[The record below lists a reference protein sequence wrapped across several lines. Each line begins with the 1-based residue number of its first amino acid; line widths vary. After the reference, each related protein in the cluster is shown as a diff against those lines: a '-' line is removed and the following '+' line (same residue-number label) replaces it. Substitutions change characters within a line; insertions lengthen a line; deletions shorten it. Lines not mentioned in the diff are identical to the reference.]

1 MKISK
6 RFKHSTFDFSVLSLL
21 LLDIAWWNTWVVS
34 SCCTLYFLGGYFWHR
49 REARLNFEASQHLRA
64 EMTLAS
70 IKEIERTYTLRDD
83 YNTPE
88 KRALVRPPLDRHF
101 YHQRYTQVQRL
112 LDRYARDA
120 RTILDVGCGFGKNTA
135 YIGQTHGRRALGI
148 DIDSLKL
155 MEARRRFG
163 GGGQTEACSFIC
175 ADAARPPF
183 RASTFDCILITEVL
197 EHLISPSEALN
208 ACRTLLCNG
217 GWLIITTPG
226 SHNLNYSGNPFVVA
240 EKLLSLLS
248 DAVLPPYHDLHAERE
263 FNRRKPEPQY
273 GIHYHFSVRQLDG
286 LLRDAGFE
294 TITHG
299 SFEFEIYPYLLIE
312 LLTGG
317 NLESIAKW
325 VSPIEAVLQ
334 SIPAINRLGQHLL
347 WVARK
352 PPGQDR
358 SLSVQLHD
366 LVTSRNST

>member
-1 MKISK
+1 MKLSK
-6 RFKHSTFDFSVLSLL
+6 RFQQSTLDLSILCLL
-21 LLDIAWWNTWVVS
+21 LLDIAWWSTRVVS
-34 SCCTLYFLGGYFWHR
+34 CCCTLYFLGGYLWQR
-49 REARLNFEASQHLRA
+49 REATLNFKASERLRA
-64 EMTLAS
+64 EITLAS

-101 YHQRYTQVQRL
+101 YHQRYAQVQRL

-135 YIGQTHGRRALGI
+135 YIGQTLGRRALGI

-155 MEARRRFG
+155 VEARRRFG
-163 GGGQTEACSFIC
+163 GGGQPEACSFIC

-197 EHLISPSEALN
+197 EHLISPAEALN
-208 ACRTLLCNG
+208 ACHTLLGNG

-226 SHNLNYSGNPFVVA
+226 SHNLNYSANPLIIL
-240 EKLLSLLS
+240 EKLLSLRFDS
-248 DAVLPPYHDLHAERE
+248 VLPPYHNLHAERE

-273 GIHYHFSVRQLDG
+273 GIHYHFSVRQLDS

-294 TITHG
+294 TIMHG
-299 SFEFEIYPYLLIE
+299 SFELEIYPYLFIE

-317 NLESIAKW
+317 NPESIARY

-334 SIPAINRLGQHLL
+334 SMPVIKHLGQHLL

-352 PPGQDR
+352 PG
-358 SLSVQLHD
+358 
-366 LVTSRNST
+366 SRTP